1 MIKRFIER
9 HTESPEFPDA
19 AIKLL
24 RLVNRYMT
32 APDVELVRRALRLC
46 LETCRD
52 VPGLRPIPPLEH
64 ALAVATILAQMH
76 IDAIGVSS
84 GLVFEALDANLLSLE
99 RIEDVLGYTTARV
112 VGSMER
118 LNILERKKQ
127 NIADTGSSIP
137 AVSLEKKP
145 RIREALR
152 RQQSETVRKMFVAM
166 AEDPRVVLLK
176 LAYRLHAMR
185 RMCHPRYAG
194 DRQEMLTM
202 AQETREIYAP
212 LAGRLGISRVES
224 ELEDLAFQI
233 LEPECCAWVRN

>member
-1 MIKRFIER
+1 
-9 HTESPEFPDA
+9 
-19 AIKLL
+19 
-24 RLVNRYMT
+24 
-32 APDVELVRRALRLC
+32 
-46 LETCRD
+46 
-52 VPGLRPIPPLEH
+52 
-64 ALAVATILAQMH
+64 MH

-99 RIEDVLGYTTARV
+99 QIEEVLGYTTARV

-137 AVSLEKKP
+137 AVSLDKKP

-185 RMCHPRYAG
+185 RMCHPRYTG

-233 LEPECCAWVRN
+233 LEPECCAGVRNLFEMES